1 MEIIV
6 SAQKA
11 KEDLKA
17 ILKELDAELTHDERN
32 EVVKRVKVVTNTYN
46 SYVEDGNIYKIA
58 IARRI
63 IDAIRVQL
71 KEREKLVLELKK

>member
-6 SAQKA
+6 SAKKA
-11 KEDLKA
+11 KEDLKL

-32 EVVKRVKVVTNTYN
+32 EVIKRVKVVTNTYN
-46 SYVEDGNIYKIA
+46 SYVEDGNIYKIV

-71 KEREKLVLELKK
+71 KEREKLVSELKK

>member
-6 SAQKA
+6 SAKKA
-11 KEDLKA
+11 KEDLKL

-32 EVVKRVKVVTNTYN
+32 EVIKRVKVVTNTYN
-46 SYVEDGNIYKIA
+46 SYVEDGNIYKIV

-71 KEREKLVLELKK
+71 KEREKLVAELQK

>member
-6 SAQKA
+6 SAKKA
-11 KEDLKA
+11 KEDLKL

-32 EVVKRVKVVTNTYN
+32 EVIKRVKVVTNTYN
-46 SYVEDGNIYKIA
+46 SYVEDGNIYKIV

>member
-6 SAQKA
+6 SAKKA

-32 EVVKRVKVVTNTYN
+32 EVIKRVKVVTNTYN
-46 SYVEDGNIYKIA
+46 SYVEDGNIYKIV

>member
-1 MEIIV
+1 MEIIL
-6 SAQKA
+6 SAKKA

-32 EVVKRVKVVTNTYN
+32 EVIKRVKVVTNTYN
-46 SYVEDGNIYKIA
+46 SYVEDGNIYKIV

-71 KEREKLVLELKK
+71 KEREKLVIELKK